1 MISTFRQVIQHNLVA
16 KIVAVVSAIVLWGY
30 VMNDQNPAIESSFTV
45 QVQLRNVPDGYKV
58 TQGAS
63 TVKVKVRGARSL
75 FVNSSAEDFRAYVDL
90 NDAENGKHAY
100 KVHVET
106 PQGFEVVEENPGTI
120 DVTLDRIIER
130 RVRATINVNGVPAP
144 GVTVAKVNQASSK
157 VIIEGPE
164 SAVNEVDRVIG
175 YIGLNGNNDS
185 DFALQVPLT
194 PINADGR
201 EVQGVTVNP
210 AAMYVTVQMARG
222 LRTKIV
228 TVKPALAGK
237 LKDELEI
244 VSIKADPV
252 KIEIAG
258 DEAKTNAIS
267 SLSTEPISLDDVTK
281 SQDKTVKL
289 ILPDGVTVTN
299 PDVVV
304 HLVVKEKKTINE

>member
-1 MISTFRQVIQHNLVA
+1 
-16 KIVAVVSAIVLWGY
+16 
-30 VMNDQNPAIESSFTV
+30 
-45 QVQLRNVPDGYKV
+45 
-58 TQGAS
+58 
-63 TVKVKVRGARSL
+63 
-75 FVNSSAEDFRAYVDL
+75 
-90 NDAENGKHAY
+90 
-100 KVHVET
+100 
-106 PQGFEVVEENPGTI
+106 NPGSI

-157 VIIEGPE
+157 VVIEGPE

-194 PINADGR
+194 PINVDGR

-210 AAMYVTVQMARG
+210 TSMYVTVQMARG

-228 TVKPALAGK
+228 TVKPALTGS
-237 LKDELEI
+237 LNGELEL
-244 VSIKADPV
+244 VSAKVDPV

-258 DEAKTNAIS
+258 DEAKTSTVS
-267 SLSTEPISLDDVTK
+267 SLSTEPISLADVTK
-281 SQDKTVKL
+281 NMDKTVKL

-304 HLVVKEKKTINE
+304 HLVVKAKEDK

>member
-1 MISTFRQVIQHNLVA
+1 MISTFRHMIQHNLVA

-45 QVQLRNVPDGYKV
+45 QVQLRNAPDGYKI
-58 TQGAS
+58 TQGTP
-63 TVKVKVRGARSL
+63 TVKVKVRAARSL
-75 FVNSSAEDFRAYVDL
+75 FVNSSAEDFKAYVDL
-90 NDAENGKHAY
+90 KDAENGKHSY

-106 PQGFEVVEENPGTI
+106 PQGFEVVEENPGSI

-130 RVRATINVNGVPAP
+130 RVRATVNVNGVPAP

-157 VIIEGPE
+157 VVIEGPE

-194 PINADGR
+194 PINVDGR

-210 AAMYVTVQMARG
+210 TSMYVTVQMARG

-228 TVKPALAGK
+228 TVKPALTGS
-237 LKDELEI
+237 LNGELEL
-244 VSIKADPV
+244 VSAKVDPV

-258 DEAKTNAIS
+258 DEAKTSTVS
-267 SLSTEPISLDDVTK
+267 SLSTEPISLADVTK
-281 SQDKTVKL
+281 NMDKTVKL

-304 HLVVKEKKTINE
+304 HLVVKAKEDK

>member
-1 MISTFRQVIQHNLVA
+1 MISSLRHMIQHNLAA
-16 KIVAVVSAIVLWGY
+16 KIVALVVAVVLWGY

-45 QVQLRNVPDGYKV
+45 QVQLRNAPDGYKI
-58 TQGAS
+58 TQGTP
-63 TVKVKVRGARSL
+63 TVKVKVRAARSL
-75 FVNSSAEDFRAYVDL
+75 FVNSSAEDFKAYVDL
-90 NDAENGKHAY
+90 KDAENGKHSY

-106 PQGFEVVEENPGTI
+106 PQGFEVVEENPGSI

-157 VIIEGPE
+157 VVIEGPE

-185 DFALQVPLT
+185 DFAVQVPLT
-194 PINADGR
+194 PINVDGR

-210 AAMYVTVQMARG
+210 TSMYVTVQMARG

-228 TVKPALAGK
+228 TVKPALTGS
-237 LKDELEI
+237 LNGELEL
-244 VSIKADPV
+244 VSAKVDPV

-258 DEAKTNAIS
+258 DEAKTSTVS
-267 SLSTEPISLDDVTK
+267 SLSTEPISLADVTK
-281 SQDKTVKL
+281 NMDKTVKL

-304 HLVVKEKKTINE
+304 HLVVKAKEDK

>member
-1 MISTFRQVIQHNLVA
+1 MISTFRHMIQHNLVA

-45 QVQLRNVPDGYKV
+45 QVQLRNAPDGYKI
-58 TQGAS
+58 TQGTP
-63 TVKVKVRGARSL
+63 TVKVKVRAARSL
-75 FVNSSAEDFRAYVDL
+75 FVNSSAEDFKAYVDL
-90 NDAENGKHAY
+90 KDAENGKHSY

-106 PQGFEVVEENPGTI
+106 PQGFEVVEENPGSI

-157 VIIEGPE
+157 VVIEGPE

-210 AAMYVTVQMARG
+210 TSMYVTVQMARG

-228 TVKPALAGK
+228 TVKPALTGS
-237 LKDELEI
+237 LNGELEL
-244 VSIKADPV
+244 VSAKVDPV

-258 DEAKTNAIS
+258 DEAKTSTVS
-267 SLSTEPISLDDVTK
+267 SLSTEPISLADVTK
-281 SQDKTVKL
+281 NMDKTVKL

-304 HLVVKEKKTINE
+304 HLVVKAKEDK

>member
-1 MISTFRQVIQHNLVA
+1 MISTFRHMIQHNLVA

-45 QVQLRNVPDGYKV
+45 QVQLRNAPDGYKI
-58 TQGAS
+58 TQGTP
-63 TVKVKVRGARSL
+63 TVKVKVRAARSL
-75 FVNSSAEDFRAYVDL
+75 FVNSSAEDFKAYVDL
-90 NDAENGKHAY
+90 KDAENGKHSY

-106 PQGFEVVEENPGTI
+106 PQGFEVVEENPGSI

-157 VIIEGPE
+157 VVIEGPE

-194 PINADGR
+194 PINVDGR

-210 AAMYVTVQMARG
+210 TSMYVTVQMARG

-228 TVKPALAGK
+228 TVKPALTGS
-237 LKDELEI
+237 LNGELEL
-244 VSIKADPV
+244 VSAKVDPV
-252 KIEIAG
+252 KIESAG
-258 DEAKTNAIS
+258 DEAKTSTVS
-267 SLSTEPISLDDVTK
+267 SLSTEPISLADVTK
-281 SQDKTVKL
+281 NMDKTVKL

-304 HLVVKEKKTINE
+304 HLVVKAKEDK

>member
-1 MISTFRQVIQHNLVA
+1 MISTFRHMIQHNLVA

-45 QVQLRNVPDGYKV
+45 QVQLRNAPDGYKI
-58 TQGAS
+58 TQGTP
-63 TVKVKVRGARSL
+63 TVKVKVRAARSL
-75 FVNSSAEDFRAYVDL
+75 FVNSSAEDFKAYVDL
-90 NDAENGKHAY
+90 KDAENGKHSY

-106 PQGFEVVEENPGTI
+106 PQGFEVVEENPGSI

-157 VIIEGPE
+157 VVIEGPE

-194 PINADGR
+194 PINVDGR

-210 AAMYVTVQMARG
+210 TSMYVTVQMARG

-228 TVKPALAGK
+228 TVKPALTGS
-237 LKDELEI
+237 LNGELEL
-244 VSIKADPV
+244 VSAKVDPV
-252 KIEIAG
+252 KIEMAG
-258 DEAKTNAIS
+258 DEAKTSTVS
-267 SLSTEPISLDDVTK
+267 SLSTEPISLADVTK
-281 SQDKTVKL
+281 NMDKTVKL

-304 HLVVKEKKTINE
+304 HLVVKAKEDK

>member
-1 MISTFRQVIQHNLVA
+1 MISTFRHMIQHNLVA

-45 QVQLRNVPDGYKV
+45 QVQLRNAPDGYKI
-58 TQGAS
+58 TQGTP
-63 TVKVKVRGARSL
+63 TVKVKVRAARSL
-75 FVNSSAEDFRAYVDL
+75 FVNSSAEDFKAYVDL
-90 NDAENGKHAY
+90 KDAENGKHSY

-106 PQGFEVVEENPGTI
+106 PQGFEVVEENPGSI

-157 VIIEGPE
+157 VVIEGPE

-194 PINADGR
+194 PINVDGR

-210 AAMYVTVQMARG
+210 TSMYVTVQMARG

-228 TVKPALAGK
+228 TVQP
-237 LKDELEI
+237 LKKNAKFQVETLEKNGYD
-244 VSIKADPV
+244 SIRKV
-252 KIEIAG
+252 YG
-258 DEAKTNAIS
+258 DTQ
-267 SLSTEPISLDDVTK
+267 L
-281 SQDKTVKL
+281 
-289 ILPDGVTVTN
+289 
-299 PDVVV
+299 
-304 HLVVKEKKTINE
+304 

>member
-1 MISTFRQVIQHNLVA
+1 MISTFRHMIQHNLVA

-45 QVQLRNVPDGYKV
+45 QVQLRNAPDGYKI
-58 TQGAS
+58 TQGTP
-63 TVKVKVRGARSL
+63 TVKVKVRAARSL
-75 FVNSSAEDFRAYVDL
+75 FVNSSAEDFKAYVDL
-90 NDAENGKHAY
+90 KDAENGKHSY

-106 PQGFEVVEENPGTI
+106 PQGFEVVEENPGSI

-157 VIIEGPE
+157 VVIEGPE

-194 PINADGR
+194 PINVDGR

-210 AAMYVTVQMARG
+210 TSMYVTVQMARG

-228 TVKPALAGK
+228 TVKPALTGS
-237 LKDELEI
+237 LNGELEL
-244 VSIKADPV
+244 VSAKVDPV

-258 DEAKTNAIS
+258 DEAKTSTVS
-267 SLSTEPISLDDVTK
+267 SLSTEPISLADVTK
-281 SQDKTVKL
+281 NMDKTVKL

-304 HLVVKEKKTINE
+304 HLVVKAKEDK

>member
-1 MISTFRQVIQHNLVA
+1 MISTFRHMIQHNLVA

-45 QVQLRNVPDGYKV
+45 QVQLRNAPDGYKI
-58 TQGAS
+58 TQGTP
-63 TVKVKVRGARSL
+63 TVKVKVRAARSL
-75 FVNSSAEDFRAYVDL
+75 FVNSSAEDFKAYVDL
-90 NDAENGKHAY
+90 KDAENGKHSY

-106 PQGFEVVEENPGTI
+106 PQGFEVVEENPGSI

-157 VIIEGPE
+157 VVIEGPE

-194 PINADGR
+194 PINVDGR

-210 AAMYVTVQMARG
+210 TSMYVTVQMARG

-228 TVKPALAGK
+228 TVKPALTGS
-237 LKDELEI
+237 LNGELEL
-244 VSIKADPV
+244 VSAKVDPV

-258 DEAKTNAIS
+258 DEAKTSTVS
-267 SLSTEPISLDDVTK
+267 SLSTEPISLADVTK
-281 SQDKTVKL
+281 NMDKTVKL

-299 PDVVV
+299 SDVVV
-304 HLVVKEKKTINE
+304 HLVVKAKEDK

>member
-1 MISTFRQVIQHNLVA
+1 MISSLRHMIQHNLAA
-16 KIVAVVSAIVLWGY
+16 KIVALVVAVVLWGY

-45 QVQLRNVPDGYKV
+45 QVQLRNAPDGYKI
-58 TQGAS
+58 TQGTP
-63 TVKVKVRGARSL
+63 TVKVKVRAARSL
-75 FVNSSAEDFRAYVDL
+75 FVNSSAEDFKAYVDL
-90 NDAENGKHAY
+90 KDAENGKHSY

-106 PQGFEVVEENPGTI
+106 PQGFEVVEENPGSI

-157 VIIEGPE
+157 VVIEGPE

-194 PINADGR
+194 PINVDGR

-210 AAMYVTVQMARG
+210 TSMYVTVQMARG

-228 TVKPALAGK
+228 TVKPALTGS
-237 LKDELEI
+237 LNGELEL
-244 VSIKADPV
+244 VSAKVDPV

-258 DEAKTNAIS
+258 DEAKTSTVS
-267 SLSTEPISLDDVTK
+267 SLSTEPISLADVTK
-281 SQDKTVKL
+281 NMDKTVKL

-304 HLVVKEKKTINE
+304 HLVVKAKENK

>member
-1 MISTFRQVIQHNLVA
+1 MISTFRHMIQHNLVA

-45 QVQLRNVPDGYKV
+45 QVQLRNAPDGYKI
-58 TQGAS
+58 TQGTP
-63 TVKVKVRGARSL
+63 TVKVKVRAARSL
-75 FVNSSAEDFRAYVDL
+75 FVNSSAEDFKAYVDL
-90 NDAENGKHAY
+90 KDAENGKHSY

-106 PQGFEVVEENPGTI
+106 PQGFEVVEENPGSI

-157 VIIEGPE
+157 VVIEGPE

-194 PINADGR
+194 PINVDGR

-210 AAMYVTVQMARG
+210 TSMYVTVQMARG

-228 TVKPALAGK
+228 TVKPALTGS
-237 LKDELEI
+237 LNGELEL
-244 VSIKADPV
+244 VSAKVDPV

-258 DEAKTNAIS
+258 DEAKTSAVS
-267 SLSTEPISLDDVTK
+267 SLSTEPISLADVTK
-281 SQDKTVKL
+281 NMDKTVKL

-304 HLVVKEKKTINE
+304 HLVVKAKEDK

>member
-1 MISTFRQVIQHNLVA
+1 MISTFRHMIQHNLVA

-45 QVQLRNVPDGYKV
+45 QVQLRNAPDGYKI
-58 TQGAS
+58 TQGTP
-63 TVKVKVRGARSL
+63 TVKVKVRAARSL
-75 FVNSSAEDFRAYVDL
+75 FVNSSAEDFKAYVDL
-90 NDAENGKHAY
+90 KDAENGKHSY

-106 PQGFEVVEENPGTI
+106 PQGFEVVEENPGSI

-157 VIIEGPE
+157 VVIEGPE

-194 PINADGR
+194 PINVDGR

-210 AAMYVTVQMARG
+210 TSMYVTVQMARG

-228 TVKPALAGK
+228 TVKPALTGS
-237 LKDELEI
+237 LNGELEL
-244 VSIKADPV
+244 VSAKVDPV

-258 DEAKTNAIS
+258 DEAKTSTVS
-267 SLSTEPISLDDVTK
+267 SLSTEPISLADVTK
-281 SQDKTVKL
+281 NMDKTVKL

-304 HLVVKEKKTINE
+304 HLVVKAKENK

>member
-1 MISTFRQVIQHNLVA
+1 MISTFRHMIQHNLVA

-45 QVQLRNVPDGYKV
+45 QVQLRNAPEGYKI
-58 TQGAS
+58 TQGTP
-63 TVKVKVRGARSL
+63 TVKVKVRAARSL
-75 FVNSSAEDFRAYVDL
+75 FVNSSAEDFKAYVDL
-90 NDAENGKHAY
+90 KDAENGKHSY

-106 PQGFEVVEENPGTI
+106 PQGFEVVEENPGSI

-157 VIIEGPE
+157 VVIEGPE

-194 PINADGR
+194 PINVDGR

-210 AAMYVTVQMARG
+210 TSMYVTVQMARG

-228 TVKPALAGK
+228 TVKPALTGS
-237 LKDELEI
+237 LNGELEL
-244 VSIKADPV
+244 VSAKVDPV

-258 DEAKTNAIS
+258 DEAKTGAVS
-267 SLSTEPISLDDVTK
+267 SLSTEPISLADVTK
-281 SQDKTVKL
+281 NMDKTVKL

-304 HLVVKEKKTINE
+304 HLVVKAKEDK